1 MSKSK
6 SWIKTLLIVVLAL
19 IMIVSLVAC
28 DKNNDENND
37 PNGGGENNNN
47 NQTDTQAAD
56 YFNKLWELTA
66 KIGSDTIGSDDTI
79 ALDLGMELG
88 IGTRQVKVPYRLLQQ
103 IDLGIELQ
111 AVVDRKNGVQD
122 ATASAEAQ
130 DNERKNKTAIK
141 LRLYDPSANNQ
152 ILVLY
157 LFADD
162 LENLYIDFAGQSV
175 RVPNNVAEVV
185 WNEVLGNSTYLGDEI
200 PNGLTNAFIGKEDD
214 KQSINDIINT
224 FVGKFGEKWNLNT
237 LINGVM
243 KMFNLKL
250 DELFSK
256 IPSDFL
262 KLLGVSSADELKD
275 ANGDVDLMKLL
286 SGNLVGT
293 LFDIKTETGEA
304 TTHMARIKN
313 SILHTVSGLAKIT
326 SLFSSNASDPTTYI
340 QYPTDELSLSFTE
353 ENDAIK
359 DFTILA
365 RLGGLD
371 CGINGTT
378 AVPEITL
385 KINKLRVQKATED
398 NGIAI
403 NKGNFSPDIALN
415 EKLSIKLDGLK
426 WRNVDLSGKTFEL
439 SLVGKVDM
447 TTLATA
453 DNKTEINLAVDEIS
467 TTGTKHIVQASYRKG
482 IVTAAL
488 SDAITFNGKQ
498 YKGLRVDVSEKFN
511 VADLITTGIKEIV
524 YKIKPSLKPQPSAT
538 TSADT
543 EIKLD
548 DVLKMIKKYCQLG
561 LPMISTDNDGLQI
574 DLSKIPGGK
583 LLGQGYDKSLISVIA
598 VFVNNAHSSDKDFEK
613 WTIQGCIENTIN
625 NLIYP
630 PLPGKGLQ
638 DCLNIILGEFNID
651 LSDYGATTAD
661 DQPVTPP
668 AQNEDKVDWNVIGNA
683 VKQILFNIASD
694 LTVEGAG
701 CDNDFTKE
709 EITSIIGEKKD
720 AEQNVIPVSDNTLN
734 KWNENKKLIR
744 SVIALLKTTNVVVK
758 GDVTDGAHLSVEF
771 AVADASVEIKESLEL
786 VDDYTFDNS
795 VEELY
800 AAAVENDEADLWIT
814 YTWTNGGDVQ

>member
-19 IMIVSLVAC
+19 IMVVSLVAC
-28 DKNNDENND
+28 DKDDDNKNQSNNNENNQ
-37 PNGGGENNNN
+37 GE
-47 NQTDTQAAD
+47 TSE
-56 YFNKLWELTA
+56 YFKKLWNLSS
-66 KIGSDTIGSDDTI
+66 KIGADTIGNDDTI
-79 ALDLGMELG
+79 ALDLDMELSL
-88 IGTRQVKVPYRLLQQ
+88 GTRQVKVPYALLQQ

-130 DNERKNKTAIK
+130 DNRRKNKTAVK

-152 ILVLY
+152 ILALY

-175 RVPNNVAEVV
+175 KVPNNVAEVV

-200 PNGLTNAFIGKEDD
+200 PNGLLNKFIGEENA

-224 FVGKFGEKWNLNT
+224 FVSKFGDNWTLNT
-237 LINGVM
+237 LINGLV
-243 KMFNLKL
+243 KMFDINLS
-250 DELFSK
+250 EL
-256 IPSDFL
+256 ITNLGEDAAGVL
-262 KLLGVSSADELKD
+262 KALGISSAADILD
-275 ANGDVDLMKLL
+275 SNGDVDLMKLL
-286 SGNLVGT
+286 SGT
-293 LFDIKTETGEA
+293 LGKAFAYSEKQDGSVKTYKADISETLSALAGNFG
-304 TTHMARIKN
+304 MG
-313 SILHTVSGLAKIT
+313 GLFRKGR
-326 SLFSSNASDPTTYI
+326 N
-340 QYPTDELSLSFTE
+340 ELSLNFTE
-353 ENDAIK
+353 ENNALK
-359 DFTILA
+359 DFFITA
-365 RLGGLD
+365 KFGGID
-371 CGINGTT
+371 CSIDGKS

-385 KINKLRVQKATED
+385 KINKLRVQKANED
-398 NGIAI
+398 NSVKID
-403 NKGNFSPDIALN
+403 KGNFSPDIALN

-426 WRNVDLSGKTFEL
+426 WRNIDLSGKTFEL

-453 DNKTEINLAVDEIS
+453 DNKTEINFTVDEITS
-467 TTGTKHIVQASYRKG
+467 ASTKHIVQASYRKG

-524 YKIKPSLKPQPSAT
+524 YKIKPSLRPVKDNVPNEGNAT
-538 TSADT
+538 TAAISD
-543 EIKLD
+543 EIGKWVD
-548 DVLKMIKKYCQLG
+548 IIQKYCMIA
-561 LPMISTDNDGLQI
+561 LPMVSTENNGLQI
-574 DLSKIPGGK
+574 DLSKVPDSPK
-583 LLGQGYDKSLISVIA
+583 LLGTTDRSLISIIS
-598 VFVNNAHSSDKDFEK
+598 VFVNNANVNNKDFEK
-613 WTIQGCIENTIN
+613 WTVEGCIENTIN

-630 PLPGKGLQ
+630 PLPDKGLQ
-638 DCLNIILGEFNID
+638 DCLNIILDEFNID

-661 DQPVTPP
+661 EQPVTPP
-668 AQNEDKVDWNVIGNA
+668 AQDEDKVDWNVIGNA

-694 LTVEGAG
+694 LTVEGAN
-701 CDNDFTKE
+701 CDKDFTKE

-758 GDVTDGAHLSVEF
+758 GDLTDGAHLSVEF

-795 VEELY
+795 VEQLY
-800 AAAVENDEADLWIT
+800 AAAVEDGSDDLWIT
-814 YTWTNGGDVQ
+814 YTWTDGNDQQ